1 MMRYEITYLD
11 PDGYREFDI
20 IECDGWLELKEEIKK
35 LREQGCT
42 AIWAASAVCQPY

>member
-20 IECDGWLELKEEIKK
+20 IECEGWLALKEEIKK

-42 AIWAASAVCQPY
+42 AIWAASAV